1 MKSTKDEDEAFY
13 ENQLEE
19 FKEKKEALLERAQK
33 MKETIDIKTQNLE
46 LKRLKCLELHDKQTD
61 LELKT
66 ALNLMVDER
75 TKKPL
80 VYDVNIICLIL

>member
-13 ENQLEE
+13 ENQLKE
-19 FKEKKEALLERAQK
+19 FKEKKEALLGRAQK
-33 MKETIDIKTQNLE
+33 LKETINIKTQNLE
-46 LKRLKCLELHDKQTD
+46 SKRLKCLELNNKQTD

-66 ALNLMVDER
+66 ALNLIVDES

-80 VYDVNIICLIL
+80 VYDVIIIYPIL